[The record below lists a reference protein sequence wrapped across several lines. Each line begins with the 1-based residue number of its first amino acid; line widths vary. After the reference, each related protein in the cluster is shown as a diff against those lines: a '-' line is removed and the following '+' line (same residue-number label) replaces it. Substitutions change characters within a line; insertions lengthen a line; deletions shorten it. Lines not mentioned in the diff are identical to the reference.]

1 MRTDCFTEEALT
13 SAYQQAASAAQSNFE
28 QFAESSKFF
37 DFAASNLGGGL
48 SISVEC
54 DTTLPKST
62 PAELREKKFQK
73 KLTASQKKATEILD
87 RQRKIQE
94 KAAKAATLQMKKMQR
109 RSWTKNSQYLQT
121 KR

>member
-1 MRTDCFTEEALT
+1 MRTDCFTEESLL
-13 SAYQQAASAAQSNFE
+13 SAYVQAASAAQSNFE

-37 DFAASNLGGGL
+37 DFAVSNLGAGL
-48 SISVEC
+48 SLSVEC

-73 KLTASQKKATEILD
+73 KLTASQKKATEILN

-109 RSWTKNSQYLQT
+109 RS
-121 KR
+121 

>member
-1 MRTDCFTEEALT
+1 MRTDCFTEEALI
-13 SAYQQAASAAQSNFE
+13 SAYEQAASAAQSNFE

-37 DFAASNLGGGL
+37 DFAVSSLGGGL
-48 SISVEC
+48 SIDVEC

-73 KLTASQKKATEILD
+73 KLAASQKKATEILD

-109 RSWTKNSQYLQT
+109 RSK
-121 KR
+121 